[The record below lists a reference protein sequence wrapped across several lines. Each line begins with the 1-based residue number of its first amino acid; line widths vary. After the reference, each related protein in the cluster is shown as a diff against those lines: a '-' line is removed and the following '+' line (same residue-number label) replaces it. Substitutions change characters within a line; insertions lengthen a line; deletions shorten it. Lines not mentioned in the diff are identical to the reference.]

1 MTACS
6 LTREG
11 KHPSME
17 LAPASLPPIPPE
29 AGGHEGLSD
38 RPLLYSGP
46 AMNPCSPL
54 GHLRRLALIVAAGA
68 LLAGCV
74 YKVNVYQGW
83 ITDPG
88 DVDKVEMGMTREQVA
103 YLLGT
108 PTVRDPFHADRWDYV
123 FTPGT
128 LEGERRIVRIEF
140 SEEGVSSIE
149 ITPVSGS

>member
-1 MTACS
+1 MS
-6 LTREG
+6 
-11 KHPSME
+11 
-17 LAPASLPPIPPE
+17 
-29 AGGHEGLSD
+29 
-38 RPLLYSGP
+38 
-46 AMNPCSPL
+46 PCSPRSNW
-54 GHLRRLALIVAAGA
+54 RRLVVIAAAGA

-74 YKVNVYQGW
+74 YKVNIYQGW

-128 LEGERRIVRIEF
+128 LKGERRIVRIEF
-140 SEEGVSSIE
+140 SDEGVSSIE
-149 ITPVSGS
+149 ITPVPAG

>member
-1 MTACS
+1 MS
-6 LTREG
+6 
-11 KHPSME
+11 
-17 LAPASLPPIPPE
+17 
-29 AGGHEGLSD
+29 
-38 RPLLYSGP
+38 
-46 AMNPCSPL
+46 PCSPRSNW
-54 GHLRRLALIVAAGA
+54 RRLVVIAAAGA

-74 YKVNVYQGW
+74 YKVNIYQGW

-128 LEGERRIVRIEF
+128 LEGERRIVMIEF
-140 SEEGVSSIE
+140 SDEGVSSIE
-149 ITPVSGS
+149 ITPVPAG

>member
-1 MTACS
+1 
-6 LTREG
+6 
-11 KHPSME
+11 
-17 LAPASLPPIPPE
+17 
-29 AGGHEGLSD
+29 
-38 RPLLYSGP
+38 
-46 AMNPCSPL
+46 MNPRT
-54 GHLRRLALIVAAGA
+54 LRRRLVLIAAAGA

-88 DVDKVEMGMTREQVA
+88 DIDKVETGMTREQVA

-149 ITPVSGS
+149 IKPVPGN